1 MNGPNI
7 PHALH
12 SSQPDDED
20 WERFSIAVI
29 QFSRESLGIELLQKN
44 ELQTVREF
52 LEEARYGFE
61 FHGET
66 RNKAKRLMLEMSDQT
81 PLEQFIQALRIL
93 ELFASSSERTRLA
106 SPAYSPSLKERDI
119 SRLDQILTYLR
130 QNKTTAVSLEETAS
144 FAEMS
149 PKSFCRFFK
158 ADTGKT
164 PMEYLHELRIGEACR
179 FLIET
184 NVPISEIALDCG
196 YNNLSNFNRRFRSTK
211 ETTPREYRQQFR
223 INPEQQSRPLPET
236 LT

>member
-1 MNGPNI
+1 
-7 PHALH
+7 
-12 SSQPDDED
+12 
-20 WERFSIAVI
+20 
-29 QFSRESLGIELLQKN
+29 
-44 ELQTVREF
+44 
-52 LEEARYGFE
+52 
-61 FHGET
+61 
-66 RNKAKRLMLEMSDQT
+66 MLEMSDQT

-106 SPAYSPSLKERDI
+106 SPAYSPTLKERDI

-184 NVPISEIALDCG
+184 NVPISEIALNCG
-196 YNNLSNFNRRFRSTK
+196 YNNLSNFSRRFRSIK

-223 INPEQQSRPLPET
+223 INPEQQSHPLPET